1 MSGENLFLFSL
12 LSVAILLFISNR
24 VRLDVVA
31 ILVILALMLSGLLSP
46 KQALAGFGDPVVIL
60 IAGLFVVGEGLF
72 RTGIAHSVGKWLTH
86 AAGESETRLLV
97 LLMLVVAVL
106 SAFMSSTG
114 AVAVFIPVV
123 LSLTHRAGISPSQLL
138 MPMAFA
144 SLIGGMLTL
153 IGTPP
158 NLVVSI
164 QLEREAF
171 EPFGFFS
178 FTPIGLIAL
187 GCGIGYM
194 LVIGK
199 RFLPDPSV
207 NNQPRHDKPSLAD
220 FIELYDL
227 VDQFR
232 CFQIVAGSSLI
243 GLSLLQ
249 AALRSRYGFT
259 VVGIERRQPMKT
271 SMIPA
276 QPHTRMD
283 IGDYLYGLASDKRTL
298 EKIPNTDLQT
308 IFMTQKQKNIIA
320 KDLGLAEIILPP
332 RSALVGRSLKE
343 SRFRDH
349 YGGSVLGILRK
360 GKPIVDDLIHTQ
372 LYFGDTLLIGGHWDQ
387 IRLLQ
392 EERSNFI
399 VLDLPAEIQQVAPA
413 RQKAPLALFI
423 LLCMLLLMASKWV
436 PSVAAVLIAAVA
448 MVLTGCVRMKD
459 AYSAINWES
468 LVLIAGMLPMAE
480 ALEQSGGINLIVDGF
495 VASLGEFGPYAVLT
509 GLFILT
515 SLFSQFISNTATT
528 VLVAPI
534 AVNIAAQLHLSP
546 YPLLMTVA
554 ISASTAFATPVA
566 SPVNTLVL
574 SPGGYGF
581 ADFAKVGIP
590 LQAAIMVITLSVVT
604 LFFPL

>member
-1 MSGENLFLFSL
+1 
-12 LSVAILLFISNR
+12 
-24 VRLDVVA
+24 
-31 ILVILALMLSGLLSP
+31 
-46 KQALAGFGDPVVIL
+46 
-60 IAGLFVVGEGLF
+60 
-72 RTGIAHSVGKWLTH
+72 
-86 AAGESETRLLV
+86 
-97 LLMLVVAVL
+97 MLVVAVL

-158 NLVVSI
+158 NLVASI

-220 FIELYDL
+220 LIELYDL
-227 VDQFR
+227 
-232 CFQIVAGSSLI
+232 ALI
-243 GLSLLQ
+243 GLSLVQ

-298 EKIPNTDLQT
+298 EKIPNADLQT

-372 LYFGDTLLIGGHWDQ
+372 LYFGDTLLIGGHWEQ

-392 EERSNFI
+392 AERSNFI
-399 VLDLPAEIQQVAPA
+399 VLDLPAEIEQVAPA
-413 RQKAPLALFI
+413 RQKAPLALFT
-423 LLCMLLLMASKWV
+423 LLCMLLLMVSKWV

-495 VASLGEFGPYAVLT
+495 VASLGDFGPYAVLT

-546 YPLLMTVA
+546 YPFLMTVA

-604 LFFPL
+604 FFFPL

>member
-1 MSGENLFLFSL
+1 
-12 LSVAILLFISNR
+12 
-24 VRLDVVA
+24 
-31 ILVILALMLSGLLSP
+31 
-46 KQALAGFGDPVVIL
+46 
-60 IAGLFVVGEGLF
+60 
-72 RTGIAHSVGKWLTH
+72 
-86 AAGESETRLLV
+86 
-97 LLMLVVAVL
+97 
-106 SAFMSSTG
+106 
-114 AVAVFIPVV
+114 
-123 LSLTHRAGISPSQLL
+123 
-138 MPMAFA
+138 
-144 SLIGGMLTL
+144 MLTL

-158 NLVVSI
+158 NLVVST
-164 QLEREAF
+164 QLEREAL

-178 FTPIGLIAL
+178 FTPIGLLAL

-194 LVIGK
+194 RVIGK
-199 RFLPDPSV
+199 RFLPDPST
-207 NNQPRHDKPSLAD
+207 NSQPRHDEPSLAD
-220 FIELYDL
+220 LIELYDL

-232 CFQIVAGSSLI
+232 CFQIVEGSSLI
-243 GLSLLQ
+243 GLSLVQARLQ
-249 AALRSRYGFT
+249 PRYGFT
-259 VVGIERRQPMKT
+259 VVGIERRQPMKA

-276 QPHTRMD
+276 QPHTRME
-283 IGDYLYGLASDKRTL
+283 IGDYLYGLISGQSTL
-298 EKIPNTDLQT
+298 EKIPNADLQT
-308 IFMTQKQKNIIA
+308 VVMTQKQKNTIA
-320 KDLGLAEIILPP
+320 KDLGLAEVILPP

-372 LYFGDTLLIGGHWDQ
+372 LHFGDTLLIGGHWDQ

-413 RQKAPLALFI
+413 RRRAPLALFI

-436 PSVAAVLIAAVA
+436 PSAAAVLIAAVA
-448 MVLTGCVRMKD
+448 MILTGCVRTKD

-480 ALEQSGGINLIVDGF
+480 ALEQTGGINLIVDGF
-495 VASLGEFGPYAVLT
+495 VASLGEFGPHAVLS

-546 YPLLMTVA
+546 YPFLMTVA

-574 SPGGYGF
+574 GPGGYGF